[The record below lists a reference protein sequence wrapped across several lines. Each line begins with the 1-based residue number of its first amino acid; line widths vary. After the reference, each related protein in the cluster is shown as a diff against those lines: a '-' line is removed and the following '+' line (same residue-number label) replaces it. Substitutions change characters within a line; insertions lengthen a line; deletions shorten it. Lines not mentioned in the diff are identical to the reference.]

1 MGDVTEYP
9 WPCLFVYSS
18 QMDFISPAHTI
29 AVCDVYGG
37 PKKIVPFDGG
47 HDQNR
52 PGAIVEQIC
61 AHFVESVNS
70 I

>member
-1 MGDVTEYP
+1 MGDVSEYP

-29 AVCDVYGG
+29 AVYDAYGG
-37 PKKIVPFDGG
+37 PKKIVSFDGG

-52 PGAIVEQIC
+52 PSDIIEQIC
-61 AHFVESVNS
+61 SHFVESVKS
-70 I
+70 M